1 MLTEFTTGAESSPES
16 QEEGP
21 ESRQESQ
28 EDLLNVELES
38 QNYHLQNKEMRNE
51 IETEVL
57 NTKEGEREVL
67 LEINSEETAKR
78 KTKWSVVDV

>member
-1 MLTEFTTGAESSPES
+1 MLTESTTGAESSPES

-28 EDLLNVELES
+28 EDLLNVDLES

-51 IETEVL
+51 IETSF
-57 NTKEGEREVL
+57 KY
-67 LEINSEETAKR
+67 KR
-78 KTKWSVVDV
+78 RRKGSFTRNKF